1 MSTNEECRLP
11 PKLGIEAWET
21 ILGFQGTH
29 IKSGTHMKDKIKLAL
44 AQVSSKRENKEAN
57 LQKIEKLTLKA
68 KQQGADLVIF
78 PEMSLTGYVV
88 LDQVYELAETIPG
101 PSTQKIESLAKQTGM
116 HIIFGMPELSE
127 KTQATVFNTAVFVGP
142 KGLIGKYRK
151 MYLPTHSV
159 FEEKRYFRPGYEPA
173 AFQTDL
179 GNIGLSICYD
189 IFFPEVYR
197 LTRLKGAQLLV
208 CISAS
213 PAVRRGYFEIL
224 TSARA
229 LENTAFLAYVNLSG
243 VEDGLQ
249 FWGGSRL
256 VCPTGDVVAKARYDE
271 EDFIVCEVDYNDLR
285 TAETFIP
292 TLRDLRPEL
301 FDKLKEYSELL

>member
-1 MSTNEECRLP
+1 
-11 PKLGIEAWET
+11 LGTDPWET
-21 ILGFQGTH
+21 ILGFQDTP
-29 IKSGTHMKDKIKLAL
+29 IDSGTYMKNKIKLAL
-44 AQVSSKRENKEAN
+44 AQISSKRESKSEN
-57 LQKIEKLTLKA
+57 LRKIEKLTLKA
-68 KQQGADLVIF
+68 KEQGADLVIF

-101 PSTQKIESLAKQTGM
+101 PSTEKVEALAKRTGM

-142 KGLIGKYRK
+142 RGLIGKYRK

-159 FEEKRYFRPGYEPA
+159 FEEKRYFRPGYEVT
-173 AFQTDL
+173 AFQTDI

-197 LTRLKGAQLLV
+197 LTRLKGAQLMV

-213 PAVRRGYFEIL
+213 PAVRRSYFEIL

-229 LENTAFLAYVNLSG
+229 LENTAFLAYVNLAG

-256 VCPTGDVVAKARYDE
+256 VCPTGDVVAKAKYDE
-271 EDFIVCEVDYNDLR
+271 EDFAVCDVDFSDLR

-301 FDKLKEYSELL
+301 FDKLKECAEKF